1 MSMSAGEVQGCVTRL
16 MVPTVNEIFVPLEE
30 EHLWTSSTQHDS
42 LVVVPVSQ
50 LGTLYIVSIYLVD
63 FIVFYSASNES

>member
-42 LVVVPVSQ
+42 LVVPVSQ
-50 LGTLYIVSIYLVD
+50 LGTLYIV
-63 FIVFYSASNES
+63 FILSYT